1 MASSPV
7 PRVLLINPWIHD
19 FAAYDVWAKPMG
31 LLMLAAILRLHRV
44 RVSYI
49 DCLDRFHPKAPASDP
64 FLRCG
69 RGPYLKTPLKNP
81 RGLEDVDRRYSRY
94 GIRPEWFVEDLKK
107 LEPPELILVT
117 SLMTY
122 WYPGTVETIQSVKDV
137 FPCTPVILGGIYP
150 TLFPDHAKKTCGA
163 DSVVSGPGAQ
173 GLMQWIEQYTG
184 YRAEPAFDPE
194 DLNTYPWPA
203 YDLQTRV
210 SYVPLLTS
218 VGCPY
223 ACAYCASPI
232 LSPLH
237 RRRSPEAVMKEI
249 LYWHKDFGVKD
260 FVFYDDALLV
270 DSKNHILPLLE
281 AVVES
286 RIQVRFHT
294 PNAVHA
300 REVTDQIAR
309 LMKASGFHTLHLGF
323 ETGDFL
329 NRSKDLDR
337 KLTLEEFQNAVACLK
352 NAGFSESEVGAYLL
366 AGLPEESE
374 ENIEA
379 SIDLV
384 KALGVRPVLAH
395 YTPLP
400 GTALWEK
407 AKACSRYNLESD
419 PVFTNNAIFPCSKE
433 PFSWRRINRL
443 KARAGGEA

>member
-1 MASSPV
+1 MPPPPG

-19 FAAYDVWAKPMG
+19 FAAYDVWAKPLG
-31 LLMLAAILRLHRV
+31 LLMLAAILRLHGV
-44 RVSYI
+44 QVCYL
-49 DCLDRFHPKAPASDP
+49 DCLDRFHPKARPSDP

-69 RGPYLKTPLKNP
+69 RGPYLKAPLKTP

-94 GIRPEWFVEDLKK
+94 GIQPDWFVEDLKNF
-107 LEPPELILVT
+107 EPPDLILVT

-122 WYPGTVETIQSVKDV
+122 WYPGTVETLERVKDV
-137 FPCTPVILGGIYP
+137 FPQTPVILGGIYP
-150 TLFPDHAKKTCGA
+150 TLFPDHARKTCGA
-163 DSVVSGPGAQ
+163 DAVVSGPGTRN
-173 GLMQWIEQYTG
+173 LMKWIEHYTG

-194 DLNTYPWPA
+194 DLNTYPYPA
-203 YDLQTRV
+203 YDLQNRV

-223 ACAYCASPI
+223 ACTYCASHLLNPT
-232 LSPLH
+232 H
-237 RRRSPEAVMKEI
+237 RRRSPDAVMKEI
-249 LYWHKDFGVKD
+249 LHWHRAFGVED

-281 AVVES
+281 AVVDS
-286 RIQVRFHT
+286 GIQVRFHT

-300 REVTDQIAR
+300 REVTDKIAR
-309 LMKASGFHTLHLGF
+309 LMKASGFHTLRLGF
-323 ETGDFL
+323 ETGDFS

-337 KLTLEEFQNAVACLK
+337 KLTLEEFQNAVAFLK
-352 NAGFSESEVGAYLL
+352 NAGFSASQVGAYLL

-374 ENIEA
+374 ENVEA

-384 KALGVRPVLAH
+384 KALGITPVLAH

-407 AKACSRYNLESD
+407 AKDCSRYDLESD
-419 PVFTNNAIFPCSKE
+419 PVFTNNAIFPCSKA

-443 KARAGGEA
+443 KARAS